1 MKTVKLTLHNGED
14 ILVNWE
20 TVAFAT
26 PSTNEDTR
34 EVYTKLVFNSNGG
47 EVDVRESM
55 GNVQTLLGDIVVV
68 DAKKKST
75 PRRK

>member
-14 ILVNWE
+14 VLVNWD

-34 EVYTKLVFNSNGG
+34 EVYTKLVFNTNGG
-47 EVDVRESM
+47 EVDVQETMANVISM
-55 GNVQTLLGDIVVV
+55 LGDTVAISKSRRS
-68 DAKKKST
+68 KK
-75 PRRK
+75 

>member
-14 ILVNWE
+14 VLVNWD

-34 EVYTKLVFNSNGG
+34 EVYTKLVFNTNGG
-47 EVDVRESM
+47 EVDVQETMDNVVSM
-55 GNVQTLLGDIVVV
+55 LGDTVAISKSRRS
-68 DAKKKST
+68 KK
-75 PRRK
+75 